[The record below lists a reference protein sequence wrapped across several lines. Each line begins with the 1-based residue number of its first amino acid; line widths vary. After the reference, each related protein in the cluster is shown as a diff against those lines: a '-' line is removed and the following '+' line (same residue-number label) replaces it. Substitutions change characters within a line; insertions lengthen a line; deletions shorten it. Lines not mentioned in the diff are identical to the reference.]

1 MQNINVAK
9 FLFEIGTLRK
19 IARSHRQTLLTDDL
33 SDNIASHSYRV
44 AVIGMFLA
52 TIVNADTGKVV
63 MMCLTHDWPET
74 RSNDHNWVHK
84 KNVRT
89 DVMGIITQQFDL
101 YEMPSIKAIIDEYE
115 ERKTHESIIA
125 KDSDTIDQ
133 LLLLKEYELIGNK
146 EATRWL
152 QGKTNQRPYAWI
164 DRMKLDSAKQ
174 LGKIIYD
181 ISPSDWWNGLYTSD
195 NLSFS

>member
-1 MQNINVAK
+1 
-9 FLFEIGTLRK
+9 
-19 IARSHRQTLLTDDL
+19 
-33 SDNIASHSYRV
+33 V

-52 TIVNADTGKVV
+52 TIEKADTGKVV